1 MKRRRPT
8 SPSAVPK
15 LTLQSSVG
23 YQTRLTHRLVQ
34 RLLQTR
40 IAPYGV
46 QLGMWYFLRVLWDE
60 DGLTQRELSNRIGI
74 MEPTT
79 LHTLATMERSGLIK
93 RVRNTVDRRKTNVF
107 LTPKGRRL
115 QKILLPIAAQVVTDL
130 TRGFTKREVRQ
141 FVGFLRRLQAN
152 AHVQLSDLEPGEV
165 DDQLPRAASR
175 SGSTD

>member
-1 MKRRRPT
+1 MKHRRRT
-8 SPSAVPK
+8 SPSAAPK
-15 LTLQSSVG
+15 LPLQSSVG

-34 RLLQTR
+34 RLLQAR

-79 LHTLATMERSGLIK
+79 LHTLAIMERRGLIK
-93 RVRNTVDRRKTNVF
+93 RVRNAVDRRKTNVF
-107 LTPKGRRL
+107 LTPKGRHL
-115 QKILLPIAAQVVTDL
+115 QALLLPIAAQVVADL
-130 TRGFTKREVRQ
+130 TRGFTKREVQQ

-152 AHVQLSDLEPGEV
+152 ARTQLSDLESREA
-165 DDQLPRAASR
+165 DDQLPRAAGL
-175 SGSTD
+175 SGVTD